1 MKTLMKFTNMN
12 RIISLLKFIKKGHLK
27 KIAFPRIIN
36 LYYGN

>member
-1 MKTLMKFTNMN
+1 MKTLMKFTSMN
-12 RIISLLKFIKKGHLK
+12 RIISLLRFIKKGYPK